1 MNAWVEVDQAA
12 AAKMIKSIDG
22 KYYNGR
28 QIRMND
34 ADSGGPRKTGREG
47 RKRIPLRERR

>member
-1 MNAWVEVDQAA
+1 MNAWVEVDQSAA
-12 AAKMIKSIDG
+12 GKMMKSLDG

-28 QIRMND
+28 QIRMNE
-34 ADSGGPRKTGREG
+34 ADGGGGRKSGREG